1 MIIST
6 PGNEWE
12 EECPGLKLNQLWVDI
27 FSGLLH
33 IVWSRSLNQVRTW
46 EVKMVVPARAVF
58 RPSGFFLNLAVRN
71 ANGLGNLTRLAVAFS
86 LRGHFE
92 GRYKAKGSRQ
102 RNLWQECGFLDKDTL
117 NYIDVTTWWSSL
129 YGQRGDGEQQDW
141 RRWKKSP
148 VKIQHWL
155 PIHLMLWSL
164 KHLRFPQLPS
174 SEGGKGGRFL
184 FLLISVVKLMCYCAP
199 FQSKDKFLQK

>member
-1 MIIST
+1 MQMGWGTWLDLRWPFLWGGILREDIKQRV
-6 PGNEWE
+6 PG
-12 EECPGLKLNQLWVDI
+12 KLGPRQLGPI
-27 FSGLLH
+27 YP
-33 IVWSRSLNQVRTW
+33 
-46 EVKMVVPARAVF
+46 EPK
-58 RPSGFFLNLAVRN
+58 
-71 ANGLGNLTRLAVAFS
+71 
-86 LRGHFE
+86 
-92 GRYKAKGSRQ
+92 K